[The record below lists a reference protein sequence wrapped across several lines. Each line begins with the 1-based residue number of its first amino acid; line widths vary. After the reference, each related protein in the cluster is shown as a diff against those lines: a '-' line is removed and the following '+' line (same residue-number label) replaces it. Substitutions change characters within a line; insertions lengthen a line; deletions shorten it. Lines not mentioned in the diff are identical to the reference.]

1 MRQPRHHTAP
11 CLRTSVPI
19 NPAKR
24 VRWDKIG
31 VAWGGLGQIGVS
43 PMQLVIPMLLTQRCA
58 ATVGICHRAT
68 SATVLRGW
76 SSDVRWCVVRSEQ
89 FSAVGRWFHHFPR
102 VWLEVADARATA
114 EVLARAGVSTLAD
127 PFEVATGWTVEI
139 ANPWEGWTA
148 AWPSLWYPSWPE
160 LRHLSIPSKAG
171 ACVAF
176 QRWLS
181 SWPACCSPPGPSL
194 AVLQAVRVDAM
205 GAAAME
211 AICYLVIARIPL
223 SRAVLA
229 AGP

>member
-1 MRQPRHHTAP
+1 
-11 CLRTSVPI
+11 
-19 NPAKR
+19 
-24 VRWDKIG
+24 
-31 VAWGGLGQIGVS
+31 
-43 PMQLVIPMLLTQRCA
+43 
-58 ATVGICHRAT
+58 
-68 SATVLRGW
+68 
-76 SSDVRWCVVRSEQ
+76 VVRSEQ

-139 ANPWEGWTA
+139 ANPWDGWTA

-211 AICYLVIARIPL
+211 AICYLVIARIAVQGGPRR
-223 SRAVLA
+223 RAMNTTVVDLGVDVLDA
-229 AGP
+229 WRRRDESGNCRGGSDRWKRGAVARRR